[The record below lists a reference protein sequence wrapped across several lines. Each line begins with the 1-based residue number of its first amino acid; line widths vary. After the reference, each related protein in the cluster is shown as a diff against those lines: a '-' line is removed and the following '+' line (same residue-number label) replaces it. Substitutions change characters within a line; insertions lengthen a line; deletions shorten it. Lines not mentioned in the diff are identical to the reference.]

1 MKKNELLKEW
11 LRRAKSNLERAK
23 IGKNKIE
30 DILYEDL
37 CFDCQQCVEKS
48 LKALLIFYD
57 ISFPRTHSINL
68 LLSLLENQIKNIP
81 IHITDNVILNDYAV
95 ETRYPGFY
103 EPVSE
108 EEYKNSLELAKK
120 TFDWVNSIIKK
131 N

>member
-108 EEYKNSLELAKK
+108 EEYKNSLELADK

>member
-108 EEYKNSLELAKK
+108 EEYKNSLELADK
-120 TFDWVNSIIKK
+120 TFDWVNSIIQK